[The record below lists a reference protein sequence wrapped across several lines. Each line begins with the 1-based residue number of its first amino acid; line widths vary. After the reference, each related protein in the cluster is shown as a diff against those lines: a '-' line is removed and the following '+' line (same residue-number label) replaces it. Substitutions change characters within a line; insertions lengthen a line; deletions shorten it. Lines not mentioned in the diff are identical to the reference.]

1 LLINISPAFW
11 NTWWF
16 RIVAVLCIIAI
27 IYGVLRWRLL
37 QRFRL
42 KLERSEKETQLAE
55 MRQKST
61 EMEMQA
67 LRAQMNPHFIFNSLN
82 SINRFILKEQTADAS
97 EYLTKFSRLIRMILQ
112 NSQASLITLES
123 ELESL
128 ELYLTLE
135 VLRFDYQFTYKIS
148 LEDDFDAS
156 VLKVP
161 PLIIQPYVENAI
173 WHGLMHKEEK
183 GELVIAISQ
192 DDAWLYITITD
203 DGIGRKKAS
212 ELASK
217 SATKHK
223 SMGLKIT
230 AHRIAMMQ
238 TLSSNQSIITIN
250 DLVGPDG
257 SAAGTEVI
265 IKMPIIESA
274 NQIIRD
280 QSFQ

>member
-1 LLINISPAFW
+1 
-11 NTWWF
+11 
-16 RIVAVLCIIAI
+16 
-27 IYGVLRWRLL
+27 
-37 QRFRL
+37 
-42 KLERSEKETQLAE
+42 
-55 MRQKST
+55 
-61 EMEMQA
+61 
-67 LRAQMNPHFIFNSLN
+67 
-82 SINRFILKEQTADAS
+82 
-97 EYLTKFSRLIRMILQ
+97 
-112 NSQASLITLES
+112 
-123 ELESL
+123 
-128 ELYLTLE
+128 
-135 VLRFDYQFTYKIS
+135 LRFDYQFAYKIS
-148 LEDDFDAS
+148 VEDDVDTSA
-156 VLKVP
+156 LKVP

-183 GELVIAISQ
+183 GELMIAISQ

-238 TLSSNQSIITIN
+238 TVSSNQSIITIN

-265 IKMPIIESA
+265 IKLPAIY
-274 NQIIRD
+274 D
-280 QSFQ
+280 